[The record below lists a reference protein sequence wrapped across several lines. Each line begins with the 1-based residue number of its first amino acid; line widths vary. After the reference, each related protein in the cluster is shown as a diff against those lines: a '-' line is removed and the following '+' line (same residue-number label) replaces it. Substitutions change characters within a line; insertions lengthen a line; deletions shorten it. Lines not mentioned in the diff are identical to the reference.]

1 MILLFFCPLADWL
14 IFYFW
19 SQKVQVIE
27 EAIKYIDSLHV
38 ALFQRLRAQELAT
51 TSDADTVSS
60 E

>member
-1 MILLFFCPLADWL
+1 
-14 IFYFW
+14 
-19 SQKVQVIE
+19 VQVIE

>member
-1 MILLFFCPLADWL
+1 MVPAVAAQ
-14 IFYFW
+14 
-19 SQKVQVIE
+19 SRVSKVQVIE